1 MDVSKHSS
9 INKETP
15 QMARPR
21 NQTNYPEYHPES
33 GKRILTPPE
42 PPVQTSEFMTA
53 KGKNINILKDKKRRS
68 IRISDLE
75 RKINEIKV
83 LINIY

>member
-1 MDVSKHSS
+1 MDATKRSYLLQQLVLY
-9 INKETP
+9 ED
-15 QMARPR
+15 MLLR
-21 NQTNYPEYHPES
+21 E
-33 GKRILTPPE
+33 RILLNAVDDIFRNPN
-42 PPVQTSEFMTA
+42 A
-53 KGKNINILKDKKRRS
+53 GNINILKDKKRRS